1 MATVTAGNSANVSL
15 AAGQVLIVSTAGE
28 AAVDTLSG
36 ITGAGFSS
44 QRVLASASQFG
55 PYPQDGVLRV
65 RAITGDATHDV
76 QAVSSLSDVA
86 IVSDSAPIDN
96 DGRQDGT
103 VWLFGG
109 QYRIKRGGQYQAPTQ
124 LQASEFR
131 RAFKTRGAII
141 PWDNT
146 SAALQEAHDAAIAEK
161 RPLSLEGET
170 YNITT
175 PVTIRPAS
183 VTVYG
188 DGAVL
193 DCTNMSDTHALR
205 LDSVTADP
213 QFGYKQHVIQGL
225 RLIGP
230 GYAVDDTTTGVII
243 SGTNALRS
251 PRPAFH
257 GLSVQGFGLGADLRD
272 YAYLAQFFGA
282 EIFSCATGLR
292 QSVGED
298 SGENTSW
305 FGGAIYNCRDYCVH
319 TLDESSEINFH
330 GVSFD
335 YSPRMFLH
343 TAGRLALYGC
353 HLENNGSLSGWQDDA
368 IDISGDGADF
378 FMSGGYLLCSGAQPT
393 ALNQLINVRHAHAR
407 ALFDGVFV
415 HNWGNTANKIATGP
429 GIVRFT
435 NTKGYANT
443 ANVNPTRISDQ
454 AHHSLLADGAFES
467 VSGAFRDGWAIL
479 SDNGTAPSNRL
490 TSTNCALSI
499 STAQFQT
506 GTKSLRIN
514 KSGAQAVQ
522 VVCVMPITRVSRCS
536 GALSFMSPDAG
547 MQAGT
552 TIEVYYAKNNGSD
565 GNGIPVLGN
574 PSIQASFSV
583 TPSASWQTSNLR
595 IATNAPQWADAV
607 VLRIIPPAAGTGS
620 LYLDNV
626 TVCEW

>member
-1 MATVTAGNSANVSL
+1 MATVTAGTSDYLSV
-15 AAGQVLIVSTAGE
+15 AAGDQLFVTTTGTAVVESQATPAGNAAIRQVVIGQTVILGP
-28 AAVDTLSG
+28 
-36 ITGAGFSS
+36 
-44 QRVLASASQFG
+44 FG
-55 PYPQDGVLRV
+55 S
-65 RAITGDATHDV
+65 DATFKV
-76 QAVSSLSDVA
+76 TAT
-86 IVSDSAPIDN
+86 IDN
-96 DGRQDGT
+96 ARYANDVRYASDGTAIGNDGPFDGDGRADGSQ
-103 VWLFGG
+103 WSAGG
-109 QYRIKRGGQYQAPTQ
+109 VVYVKRNGQYQASPTSS
-124 LQASEFR
+124 QAAEFR
-131 RAFKTRGAII
+131 RSFKSRGAII

-146 SAALQEAHDAAIAEK
+146 SAALQEAHNAALAEK

-193 DCTNMSDTHALR
+193 NCANMTGTHALR
-205 LDSVTADP
+205 FDSVTADP

-230 GYAVDDTTTGVII
+230 GYSVDDTTTGIII

-257 GLSVQGFGLGADLRD
+257 GLSVQGFGLGIDLRD

-353 HLENNGSLSGWQDDA
+353 HLENNGLVSGWANDA
-368 IDISGDGADF
+368 IDINGDGADF
-378 FMSGGYLLCSGAQPT
+378 FMSGGYLLCSGSQPS
-393 ALNQLINVRHAHAR
+393 ALEQLINVRHAHAR

-443 ANVNPTRISDQ
+443 GNVNPTRISDQ
-454 AHHSLLADGAFES
+454 SHHSLLADGAFES
-467 VSGAFRDGWAIL
+467 VSGAFRDNWAIYR
-479 SDNGTAPSNRL
+479 DNNVAPTDRL

-506 GTKSLRIN
+506 GARSLRIN
-514 KSGAQAVQ
+514 KTGAQAVQ
-522 VVCVMPITRVSRCS
+522 VVCVLPITRMARAS

-547 MQAGT
+547 MQAST
-552 TIEVYYAKNNGSD
+552 TIEVYYAKNNGND
-565 GNGIPVLGN
+565 GNGIPIIGN
-574 PSIQASFSV
+574 PTVQASINI
-583 TPSASWQTSNLR
+583 TPSASWQSSNLR
-595 IATNAPQWADAV
+595 IATNAPQWADCIV
-607 VLRIIPPAAGTGS
+607 VRIIPPSAGTGS

>member
-1 MATVTAGNSANVSL
+1 MSVLVGDRAPSAEQ
-15 AAGQVLIVSTAGE
+15 AA
-28 AAVDTLSG
+28 
-36 ITGAGFSS
+36 
-44 QRVLASASQFG
+44 
-55 PYPQDGVLRV
+55 
-65 RAITGDATHDV
+65 
-76 QAVSSLSDVA
+76 
-86 IVSDSAPIDN
+86 
-96 DGRQDGT
+96 
-103 VWLFGG
+103 
-109 QYRIKRGGQYQAPTQ
+109 
-124 LQASEFR
+124 EFR
-131 RAFKTRGAII
+131 RVFKVRGAII

-161 RPLSLEGET
+161 RALSLEGET
-170 YNITT
+170 YDITT

-188 DGAVL
+188 DGAAL
-193 DCTNMSDTHALR
+193 NCANMTGTHALR

-230 GYAVDDTTTGVII
+230 GFAVDDTTTGVII

-257 GLSVQGFGLGADLRD
+257 GLSVNGFGIGIDLRD

-282 EIFSCATGLR
+282 EVFSCATGLR

-298 SGENTSW
+298 SGENTAW
-305 FGGAIYNCRDYCVH
+305 LGGAIYNCRDYCVH

-353 HLENNGSLSGWQDDA
+353 HLENNGLSTGWADDA
-368 IDISGDGADF
+368 IDINGDGADF
-378 FMSGGYLLCSGAQPT
+378 FMSGGYLLCSGSQPA
-393 ALNQLINVRHAHAR
+393 ALGQLINVRHAHAR

-415 HNWGNTANKIATGP
+415 HNWGNTANKLATGP

-454 AHHSLLADGAFES
+454 SHHSLLADGGFENTAN
-467 VSGAFRDGWAIL
+467 VFRDGWSIFR
-479 SDNGTAPSNRL
+479 DNNAVPADRL

-499 STAQFQT
+499 TTTQFQT
-506 GTKSLRIN
+506 GTRSGRIN
-514 KSGAQAVQ
+514 KTGAQAVQ
-522 VVCVMPITRVSRCS
+522 VVCVMPITRVARCS
-536 GALSFMSPDAG
+536 GVLSFMSPDAG

-552 TIEVYYAKNNGSD
+552 TIEMYYAKYSGND
-565 GNGIPVLGN
+565 GNGIPILSN
-574 PSIQASFSV
+574 PSVQATLNV

-595 IATNAPQWADAV
+595 IATNAPQWADVV
-607 VLRIIPPAAGTGS
+607 VLRVIPPAAGTGS